1 MQKERE
7 KMEEIKVMEFLKEKE
22 VVIICLLAK
31 TQVENGRRRAFL
43 FKNLY
48 VYIDKNLTY

>member
-22 VVIICLLAK
+22 VQIICLF
-31 TQVENGRRRAFL
+31 G
-43 FKNLY
+43 
-48 VYIDKNLTY
+48 

>member
-22 VVIICLLAK
+22 VRIICLF
-31 TQVENGRRRAFL
+31 G
-43 FKNLY
+43 
-48 VYIDKNLTY
+48 